1 MKSGLNFQFCL
12 IVVLKTRLLINQNC
26 NLAIFSHSRSL
37 LKEGLKC
44 DYEPTY
50 CKKHVALAFAI
61 FPTNAFG
68 RCDKKPTLHREFCE
82 PKDDLQ
88 VRT

>member
-1 MKSGLNFQFCL
+1 M
-12 IVVLKTRLLINQNC
+12 INQNC
-26 NLAIFSHSRSL
+26 NLIIFSNSEVI

-44 DYEPTY
+44 EYEPTY
-50 CKKHVALAFAI
+50 CKKHGALAYAI

-68 RCDKKPTLHREFCE
+68 RCEKKPTLHREFCE

-88 VRT
+88 VRS